1 MTMNL
6 IEPSRFHR
14 KGPKGIIDKL
24 AIGKERAKYGISQAD
39 IICLS
44 DYLGT
49 VLVNGLRLL
58 AEYEHGW
65 PGTEEFP
72 TPEIWEN
79 KLLEIADKL
88 EQACTTDKQIEI
100 VYGEIDW
107 SNDEPA
113 GLEEDEDWLEKST
126 STPAFKEYSRRTDEI
141 QNLAEKNL
149 KEAMEWITKNWWSLW
164 D

>member
-1 MTMNL
+1 MNL

-14 KGPKGIIDKL
+14 KGFKGIIDQL

-44 DYLGT
+44 DYLGI

-72 TPEIWEN
+72 TSAIWEN

-88 EQACTTDKQIEI
+88 EQACTADKQIDI
-100 VYGEIDW
+100 MYGEIDW
-107 SNDEPA
+107 SEEDLKPA
-113 GLEEDEDWLEKST
+113 GLEDENWLEKST

-141 QNLAEKNL
+141 RKLAEKNL